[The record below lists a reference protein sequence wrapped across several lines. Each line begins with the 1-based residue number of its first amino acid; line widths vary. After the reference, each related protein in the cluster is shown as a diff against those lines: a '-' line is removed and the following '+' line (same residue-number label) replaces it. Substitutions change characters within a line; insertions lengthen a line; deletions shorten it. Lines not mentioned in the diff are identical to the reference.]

1 MAVKIEMD
9 KQKIVKKLLTGAD
22 ASKFAVAMALMDY
35 GNNFVRVDQGQ
46 LRDSVYTSSEPEK
59 GKVIWDTPYAKKV
72 YYTGAPSTDVNPQA
86 SLMWADKAKKVY
98 KKELQQI
105 AQNAFNKGIGGKK

>member
-1 MAVKIEMD
+1 MAVKINFD
-9 KQKIVKKLLTGAD
+9 KSKAKQKILRGVGA
-22 ASKFAVAMALMDY
+22 SVFAVATSLMDY

-72 YYTGAPSTDVNPQA
+72 YYTGTPSTDVNPQA